1 MNVWRVE
8 YHKEVILRDLQ
19 VIDAPVWNRI
29 RETIDN
35 HYAQLPSPGKPLTH
49 GLRLYRTLRIGD
61 FRAICHLRGEFLIVF
76 VVRHRNKGYGSDLLK
91 LLKRRNG

>member
-19 VIDAPVWNRI
+19 VIDAPVWSRI
-29 RETIDN
+29 RETIDT

-49 GLRLYRTLRIGD
+49 DLRLYRTLRIGD

-76 VVRHRNKGYGSDLLK
+76 VVRHRSKGYGSDLLK